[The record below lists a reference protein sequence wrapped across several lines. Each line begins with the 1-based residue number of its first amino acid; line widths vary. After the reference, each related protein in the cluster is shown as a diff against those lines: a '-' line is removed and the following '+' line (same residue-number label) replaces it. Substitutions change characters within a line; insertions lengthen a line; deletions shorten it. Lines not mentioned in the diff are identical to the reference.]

1 MGLLILT
8 DVYVSHFE
16 LDIVFFRFINE
27 IGHDIHDCA
36 NLKKK
41 KKNDFSPLSFFLIIK
56 LWLGR
61 WVKNLW
67 AQIDKE
73 LA

>member
-8 DVYVSHFE
+8 DAYVSHFE

-36 NLKKK
+36 NLQKK

-56 LWLGR
+56 L
-61 WVKNLW
+61 
-67 AQIDKE
+67 
-73 LA
+73 